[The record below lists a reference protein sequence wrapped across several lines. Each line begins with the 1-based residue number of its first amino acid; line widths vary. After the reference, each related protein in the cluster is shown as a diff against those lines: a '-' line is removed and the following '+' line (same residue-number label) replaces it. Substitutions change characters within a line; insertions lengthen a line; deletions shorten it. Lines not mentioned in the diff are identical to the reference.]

1 MTETARKMVEQP
13 VAFLVSGTEL
23 AKDVYSEYGNVLINQ
38 GTVVTQSIIKKLE
51 TWNIQNVSIWSE
63 VTEQVIDDPALQKF
77 LNSYN
82 HSLDVVEQAFDTI
95 RQTRMLP
102 FATFQKTAD
111 DLAQNLTTAGNVID
125 QLYNLP
131 PCDDYTFRHSVNVSV
146 IAGLIALWLNYPSES
161 IHAISLAGLLH
172 DVGKSLLPSKLVNR
186 PYKLSSDHYEAY
198 KQHVTLGYE
207 LLSKIP
213 GIAESV
219 RLGVIDHHERE
230 DGSGYPKGLTG
241 ADIHPYAKIIAIA
254 DIYDEALTINRDPGM
269 LSPYCS
275 IEKLQHEVYRL
286 EPKTCLTFTSHMT
299 NFLTG
304 DPVMLTDGR
313 RGRVVCTNAYRP
325 SRSIVQLED
334 GIVLDLDDGGNI
346 HIGYVIR

>member
-1 MTETARKMVEQP
+1 MTETARKIVEQP

-38 GTVVTQSIIKKLE
+38 GTVVTQPIIKKLE

-63 VTEQVIDDPALQKF
+63 VTEQVIADPALQKF
-77 LNSYN
+77 LNTYN
-82 HSLDVVEQAFDTI
+82 QSVDVVEQAFDTI

-102 FATFQKTAD
+102 LATFRKTAD

-146 IAGLIALWLNYPSES
+146 IAGLIALWLKYPPES

-172 DVGKSLLPSKLVNR
+172 DVGKSLLPPKLVNR
-186 PYKLSSDHYEAY
+186 PHKLSTDHYEAY

-207 LLSKIP
+207 LLSKVP

-219 RLGVIDHHERE
+219 RLGVTDHHERE
-230 DGSGYPKGLTG
+230 DGSGYPQGLSG

-254 DIYDEALTINRDPGM
+254 DLYDEALTINRDPGM

-286 EPKTCLTFTSHMT
+286 DPKACLTFISHMT

-304 DPVMLTDGR
+304 DPVMLTNGSK
-313 RGRVVCTNAYRP
+313 GRVVCTNKRWP

-334 GIVLDLDDGGNI
+334 GTVLDLNDGGDI
-346 HIGYVIR
+346 RISHIIR